1 MDRFNEVALGG
12 FTAVIVKEV
21 TMAILMKVLISNIV
35 GVLTVGLLGCGCLYP
50 FTPTPQNPN
59 LYTDIYKAEYLQYTD
74 KYRAAIAKYEQAL
87 KKLPRFPTDTKVV
100 NVSFPTFL
108 KYHIAFCYT
117 KLAEAEADVSLYFKA
132 ETAVKES
139 YETAILP
146 SDQADALYLWGYILF
161 KQERYEEAR
170 AKYEGLVETALQSE
184 YRDDF
189 TAAVWYA
196 LGKTHLK
203 LGDEAAARRVFAEF
217 EVLIET
223 ALDSYNTSKALYPL
237 GKEYLK
243 LGDEA
248 AARRVFGKLE
258 GRIEADLQRFGV
270 RFHGVDFYED
280 TLYEL
285 GNIYMELGEN
295 AFARRVFAQLLK
307 HFPDSLHKAEVG
319 RLLQK
324 Q

>member
-1 MDRFNEVALGG
+1 MSVL
-12 FTAVIVKEV
+12 V
-21 TMAILMKVLISNIV
+21 KVLIGSIV

-50 FTPTPQNPN
+50 FIPPRSN
-59 LYTDIYKAEYLQYTD
+59 LHSDAYTANDLQYSG
-74 KYRAAIAKYEQAL
+74 KYEAAIEKYEQAL
-87 KKLPRFPTDTKVV
+87 KKLPRFPADTKVI
-100 NVSFPTFL
+100 NISFPTFFN
-108 KYHIAFCYT
+108 YHIAFCYA
-117 KLAEAEADVSLYFKA
+117 KLAEVEADVSLYIKA
-132 ETAVKES
+132 EAAVKES

-146 SDQADALYLWGYILF
+146 SDREKVLYLWAYILF
-161 KQERYEEAR
+161 KQGRYAEAR

-189 TAAVWYA
+189 TAVVWYA

-223 ALDSYNTSKALYPL
+223 ALESYNTSEALYPL
-237 GKEYLK
+237 GKVYME

-248 AARRVFGKLE
+248 ASRRVFGKLE
-258 GRIEADLQRFGV
+258 RQIEADLQRFGV

-285 GNIYMELGEN
+285 GNIYMEFGDR
-295 AFARRVFAQLLK
+295 AAAQRVFERLLA
-307 HFPDSLHKAEVG
+307 HFPDSAHKAEVE
-319 RLLQK
+319 RLLEK
-324 Q
+324 

>member
-1 MDRFNEVALGG
+1 MS
-12 FTAVIVKEV
+12 
-21 TMAILMKVLISNIV
+21 ILIKVLIRSVV
-35 GVLTVGLLGCGCLYP
+35 GILTVGLLGCGCLYP
-50 FTPTPQNPN
+50 FTPQSPN
-59 LYTDIYKAEYLQYTD
+59 LYADVYKANDLRYSGKYT
-74 KYRAAIAKYEQAL
+74 AAIAEYEQAF
-87 KKLPRFPTDTKVV
+87 KKLPRFPADTKVI
-100 NVSFPTFL
+100 NISFPTFL
-108 KYHIAFCYT
+108 KYHIAFCYA
-117 KLAEAEADVSLYFKA
+117 KLAEVEGDVSLYIKA
-132 ETAVKES
+132 EASVKES
-139 YETAILP
+139 YETAILA
-146 SDQADALYLWGYILF
+146 SDREKVLYLWAYILF
-161 KQERYEEAR
+161 KQGRYAEAR

-189 TAAVWYA
+189 TAVVWYA

-203 LGDEAAARRVFAEF
+203 LGDETAARRVFAEF

-223 ALDSYNTSKALYPL
+223 ALDSYNTSEALYPL

-243 LGDEA
+243 LSDEV

-307 HFPDSLHKAEVG
+307 HFPDSPHKAEVK
-319 RLLQK
+319 RLFENQ
-324 Q
+324 